1 MFLEYNNIQV
11 MYVIQLDSGKKIVS
25 MSVVEKMALLV
36 IIFGMYYVAY
46 VIIAQELGML
56 ER

>member
-1 MFLEYNNIQV
+1 MEYNNIQV

>member
-1 MFLEYNNIQV
+1 

-25 MSVVEKMALLV
+25 MSVIEKMALLV
-36 IIFGMYYVAY
+36 IIFGMYFIAD
-46 VIIAQELGML
+46 VIIAQEFGLM